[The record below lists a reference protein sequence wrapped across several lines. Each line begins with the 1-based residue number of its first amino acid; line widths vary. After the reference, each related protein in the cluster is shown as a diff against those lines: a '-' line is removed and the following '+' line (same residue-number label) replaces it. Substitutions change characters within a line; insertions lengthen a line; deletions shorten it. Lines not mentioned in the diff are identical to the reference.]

1 MQTHIASLRAIV
13 ALAASLLLTAGCS
26 VANPFSPSNASAKSD
41 AEQLALK
48 FAQCMRAHGVDVS
61 DPDTN
66 GGVRITVG
74 RPARVSGSSPP
85 PSPDTQAPSSDGK
98 SPTVQGPP
106 PEVQA
111 AMNACKQYQPKG
123 GQGSG
128 PPSQAQIDAATK
140 FAQCMRDHGIP
151 MQDPQVTSDGGMIQ
165 SIGGQGV
172 DPGSDQFQSA
182 QKACQHYM
190 DDARPKNGQGG
201 GTNARTNG

>member
-1 MQTHIASLRAIV
+1 MLTHIASPRALV
-13 ALAASLLLTAGCS
+13 ALVASLLLTAGCG

-66 GGVRITVG
+66 GGVRITAG
-74 RPARVSGSSPP
+74 RPAIANGSAPP

-98 SPTVQGPP
+98 NPTVQGPP

-111 AMNACKQYQPKG
+111 AMEACKQYSPKG
-123 GQGSG
+123 GRNSG

-140 FAQCMRDHGIP
+140 FAQCMRDHGIQ
-151 MQDPQVTSDGGMIQ
+151 MQDPQVTGDGGMIQ

-172 DPGSDQFQSA
+172 DPNSDQFANA
-182 QKACQHYM
+182 QKACQHFM
-190 DDARPKNGQGG
+190 DDARPKGGQGG
-201 GTNARTNG
+201 GATRTNG